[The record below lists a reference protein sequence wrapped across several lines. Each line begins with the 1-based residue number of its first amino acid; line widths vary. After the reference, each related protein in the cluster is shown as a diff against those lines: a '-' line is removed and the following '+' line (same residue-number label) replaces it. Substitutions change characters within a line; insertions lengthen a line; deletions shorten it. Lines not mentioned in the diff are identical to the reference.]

1 MNSGIHTETLSERE
15 YVFVCVCVCGG
26 CGSLMYVCMYVC
38 VYVGI
43 PAYVL
48 YK

>member
-1 MNSGIHTETLSERE
+1 MYLC
-15 YVFVCVCVCGG
+15 VCVCVCGG